1 MLYLDDS
8 DPGLSDNDMLA
19 SKATLKSMA
28 ELCDADLQL
37 LQEKSFTGGITAKFL
52 IRYRA
57 KEQEFLEVR

>member
-1 MLYLDDS
+1 
-8 DPGLSDNDMLA
+8 MLA

-37 LQEKSFTGGITAKFL
+37 LQQKNFTGGITAKFL

-57 KEQEFLEVR
+57 KEREFLEVR